1 MALSKLD
8 RNYLFVALLGGFFF
22 LPFLGGVHLFDWDEI
37 NFAECSREMLLT
49 GDYLRPQIN
58 FTPFLEKPPL
68 YIWLQSASMHLF
80 GVNEYA
86 ARFPDAVC
94 GILTLLVVYHI
105 GKKLYDKTFGW
116 LWVMA
121 YGGSILPHLYFKS
134 GIIDPFFNL
143 FIFLSL
149 VFLIDSEK
157 NRTPQYLGFRMFDF
171 GFRKDNSLENRASDN
186 RYAYRALII
195 GGVFSGLAIMTK
207 GPVGLLLVGLTWF
220 FKLLIFRE
228 LTLRSGKNIIIFS
241 FVALLVTSVW
251 FGVETFKNGPR
262 FLLTFIEF
270 NIKLAQTEDAGHGG
284 FVGYH
289 FVVLLFG
296 CFPASIFALRSL
308 YLRQN
313 FTTENTD
320 FTRWMK
326 TLFWV
331 VLIIFSLVQ
340 SKIVHYS
347 SMCYLPL
354 TFLSALTL
362 KALIAEG
369 KIPNYIKIS
378 ILSIGIFIGLLIAAL
393 PFVGQNI
400 ELLKPLFQKDIFAL
414 KNLDAAIVW
423 HRWESMVGFGFVIA
437 LIFVYFKFKNRFILR
452 GSILLFVATAVFLNG
467 ILIVFINKIEGISQN
482 AALEFYESKI
492 PEDCY
497 IQTHGFISYAH
508 LFYSQK
514 RVPTNPKQSDGNWLN
529 TEMWINRR
537 ILLPNIRQKMSWILS
552 QHCVY
557 FMIKMGL
564 YFIKESKYHSNRIL
578 FLSIKSL
585 NGFRYV
591 SLIGNRFLPIW
602 TRSL

>member
-1 MALSKLD
+1 MVSSKFD
-8 RNYLFVALLGGFFF
+8 WNYLYIGLLAGFLF

-37 NFAECSREMLLT
+37 NFAECSREMLLR
-49 GDYLRPQIN
+49 GEYLRPQIN
-58 FTPFLEKPPL
+58 FMPFWEKPPL
-68 YIWLQSASMHLF
+68 FIWLQSASMHLF

-86 ARFPDAVC
+86 ARFPNAIC
-94 GILTLLVVYHI
+94 GISTLLVIYHI
-105 GKKLYDKTFGW
+105 GKKLYNTAFGW

-121 YGGSILPHLYFKS
+121 YGGSILPYLYFKS

-149 VFLIDSEK
+149 VFLMDSEK
-157 NRTPQYLGFRMFDF
+157 NRTPQY
-171 GFRKDNSLENRASDN
+171 KS
-186 RYAYRALII
+186 LII

-220 FKLLIFRE
+220 FKLLIFKE
-228 LTLRSGKNIIIFS
+228 LTLRSWKNIIIFS
-241 FVALLVTSVW
+241 FVALLVTSLW
-251 FGVETFKNGPR
+251 FGIETLKNGTW
-262 FLLTFIEF
+262 FVQTFVVY
-270 NIKLAQTEDAGHGG
+270 NIRLAQTEDAGHGG

-289 FVVLLFG
+289 FIVLLFG
-296 CFPASIFALRSL
+296 CFPASVFALRSL

-313 FTTENTD
+313 FKTENTD

-326 TLFWV
+326 VLFWV
-331 VLIIFSLVQ
+331 VLIIFSGVQ

-378 ILSIGIFIGLLIAAL
+378 ILSIGLFIGLLIAAL

-400 ELLKPLFQKDIFAL
+400 KILKPLFQKDIFAL

-423 HRWESMVGFGFVIA
+423 HQWESIVGFGFIIA
-437 LIFVYFKFKNRFILR
+437 LIFVYFRFKNRFILR

-467 ILIVFINKIEGISQN
+467 ILYVFINKIEGISQN

-492 PEDCY
+492 TEDCY
-497 IQTHGFISYAH
+497 IQTHGFKSYAH

-514 RVPTNPKQSDGNWLN
+514 RVPTNPNHSDDAWLKYGNVDKP
-529 TEMWINRR
+529 T
-537 ILLPNIRQKMSWILS
+537 
-552 QHCVY
+552 Y
-557 FMIKMGL
+557 FLTKYSSKNELDTVPTLRFL
-564 YFIKESKYHSNRIL
+564 YDK
-578 FLSIKSL
+578 
-585 NGFRYV
+585 NGFVFYKR
-591 SLIGNRFLPIW
+591 R
-602 TRSL
+602 

>member
-1 MALSKLD
+1 MALRKFD
-8 RNYLFVALLGGFFF
+8 WNYLFVGLLAGFFF

-58 FTPFLEKPPL
+58 FMPFWEKPPL
-68 YIWLQSASMHLF
+68 FMWLQSMSMHLF
-80 GVNEYA
+80 GVNEFA
-86 ARFPDAVC
+86 ARFPNAVC

-105 GKKLYDKTFGW
+105 GKKMYDKTFGW
-116 LWVMA
+116 LWVIA
-121 YGGSILPHLYFKS
+121 YSGSILPHLYFRS

-143 FIFLSL
+143 FIFLSF
-149 VFLIDSEK
+149 VFLIESEK
-157 NRTPQYLGFRMFDF
+157 NKTPQYFQFRILDF
-171 GFRKDNSLENRASDN
+171 GFLRDGSLESRASDN

-195 GGVFSGLAIMTK
+195 GGVFSGLAMLTK

-220 FKLLIFRE
+220 FKLLIFKE
-228 LTLRSGKNIIIFS
+228 LTLKSWRNIIIFS
-241 FVALLVTSVW
+241 FTALLVTSLW
-251 FGVETFKNGPR
+251 FGIETLKNG
-262 FLLTFIEF
+262 FWFVQTFVEY
-270 NIKLAQTEDAGHGG
+270 NIRLAQTEDAGHGG

-296 CFPASIFALRSL
+296 CFPASVFALRSL

-331 VLIIFSLVQ
+331 VLIVFSLVQ

-362 KALIAEG
+362 KALIAEE

-378 ILSIGIFIGLLIAAL
+378 ILSIGLFIGLLIAAL

-423 HRWESMVGFGFVIA
+423 HRWES
-437 LIFVYFKFKNRFILR
+437 
-452 GSILLFVATAVFLNG
+452 
-467 ILIVFINKIEGISQN
+467 
-482 AALEFYESKI
+482 
-492 PEDCY
+492 
-497 IQTHGFISYAH
+497 
-508 LFYSQK
+508 
-514 RVPTNPKQSDGNWLN
+514 QSL
-529 TEMWINRR
+529 MWT
-537 ILLPNIRQKMSWILS
+537 ILS
-552 QHCVY
+552 GMS
-557 FMIKMGL
+557 FMMISWKTASL
-564 YFIKESKYHSNRIL
+564 RIRESH
-578 FLSIKSL
+578 
-585 NGFRYV
+585 
-591 SLIGNRFLPIW
+591 
-602 TRSL
+602 

>member
-1 MALSKLD
+1 MELSKLD
-8 RNYLFVALLGGFFF
+8 RNYLLVALLSGFFF

-58 FTPFLEKPPL
+58 FMPFWEKPPL
-68 YIWLQSASMHLF
+68 FMWLQSMSMHLF
-80 GVNEYA
+80 GVNEFA
-86 ARFPDAVC
+86 ARFPNAVC

-105 GKKLYDKTFGW
+105 GKKMYDKTFGW
-116 LWVMA
+116 LWVIA
-121 YGGSILPHLYFKS
+121 YSGSILPHLYFRS

-143 FIFLSL
+143 FIFLSF
-149 VFLIDSEK
+149 VFLIESEK
-157 NRTPQYLGFRMFDF
+157 NKTPQYFQFRILDF
-171 GFRKDNSLENRASDN
+171 GFLRDGSLESRASDN

-195 GGVFSGLAIMTK
+195 GGVFSGLAMLTK

-220 FKLLIFRE
+220 FKLLIFKE
-228 LTLRSGKNIIIFS
+228 LTLKSWRNIIIFS
-241 FVALLVTSVW
+241 FTALLVTSLW
-251 FGVETFKNGPR
+251 FGIETLKNG
-262 FLLTFIEF
+262 FWFVQTFVEYTIR
-270 NIKLAQTEDAGHGG
+270 LAQTEDAGHGG

-320 FTRWMK
+320 FTQWIK
-326 TLFWV
+326 VLFWV
-331 VLIIFSLVQ
+331 VLIVFSLVQ

-378 ILSIGIFIGLLIAAL
+378 ILSIGLFIGLLIAAL

-400 ELLKPLFQKDIFAL
+400 EILKPLFQKDIFAL

-423 HRWESMVGFGFVIA
+423 HRWESIVGFGFIIA

-452 GSILLFVATAVFLNG
+452 GSILLFLATAVFLTG
-467 ILIVFINKIEGISQN
+467 ILYVFINKIEGISQN
-482 AALEFYESKI
+482 AAIEFYESKI
-492 PEDCY
+492 TEDCY
-497 IQTHGFISYAH
+497 IQTHGFKSYGR

-514 RVPTNPKQSDGNWLN
+514 RVPTNPKHSDGNWLKYGN
-529 TEMWINRR
+529 VDKPT
-537 ILLPNIRQKMSWILS
+537 
-552 QHCVY
+552 Y
-557 FMIKMGL
+557 FVTKYNSKNELDTVPTLRFL
-564 YFIKESKYHSNRIL
+564 YDK
-578 FLSIKSL
+578 
-585 NGFRYV
+585 NGFVFYKRK
-591 SLIGNRFLPIW
+591 
-602 TRSL
+602 

>member
-1 MALSKLD
+1 MTLRKFD
-8 RNYLFVALLGGFFF
+8 WNYLFIGLLAGFFF

-58 FTPFLEKPPL
+58 FMPFWEKPPL
-68 YIWLQSASMHLF
+68 FMWLQSVSMHLF
-80 GVNEYA
+80 GVNEFA
-86 ARFPDAVC
+86 ARFPNAIC
-94 GILTLLVVYHI
+94 GISTLLIVYHI

-121 YGGSILPHLYFKS
+121 YGGSVLPHLYFRS

-149 VFLIDSEK
+149 VFLMDSEK
-157 NRTPQYLGFRMFDF
+157 NTTPQY
-171 GFRKDNSLENRASDN
+171 KS
-186 RYAYRALII
+186 LII
-195 GGVFSGLAIMTK
+195 GGVFSGLAILTK

-220 FKLLIFRE
+220 FKFLIDKQ
-228 LTLRSGKNIIIFS
+228 LNIKNWINIIIFS
-241 FVALLVTSVW
+241 FIALLVTSLW
-251 FGVETFKNGPR
+251 FGIETLKNGTW
-262 FLLTFIEF
+262 FVKTFVEY
-270 NIKLAQTEDAGHGG
+270 NIRLAQTEDAGHGG

-296 CFPASIFALRSL
+296 CFPASVFALRSL
-308 YLRQN
+308 YLRQS
-313 FTTENTD
+313 FPTENTD

-331 VLIIFSLVQ
+331 VLIVFSLVQ

-369 KIPNYIKIS
+369 KIPNYIKI
-378 ILSIGIFIGLLIAAL
+378 IVLSIGIFIGLLIAAL

-400 ELLKPLFQKDIFAL
+400 ELLKPFFQKDIFAL
-414 KNLDAAIVW
+414 KNLDAAIIW
-423 HRWESMVGFGFVIA
+423 HSWESIVGFGFVFA
-437 LIFVYFKFKNRFILR
+437 LIFVYFRFKNRFILR

-467 ILIVFINKIEGISQN
+467 ILYVFINKIEGISQN
-482 AALEFYESKI
+482 AAIEFYKSKLN
-492 PEDCY
+492 EDCY
-497 IQTHGFISYAH
+497 IQTHGFKSYAH

-514 RVPTNPKQSDGNWLN
+514 CVPTNPNHSDGEWLKYGN
-529 TEMWINRR
+529 VDKPT
-537 ILLPNIRQKMSWILS
+537 
-552 QHCVY
+552 Y
-557 FMIKMGL
+557 FVTKYLAKNELDSVSNLRFL
-564 YFIKESKYHSNRIL
+564 YDK
-578 FLSIKSL
+578 
-585 NGFRYV
+585 NGFVFYKRK
-591 SLIGNRFLPIW
+591 
-602 TRSL
+602 